1 MTRGGRSREGGDELP
16 ALIREQLRDP
26 ANRQRLS
33 CMPDFRVDTGP
44 SEIFSDLLRR
54 LDRAEQSSG
63 YSRRG

>member
-1 MTRGGRSREGGDELP
+1 MTRGGRKREGGDELP

-33 CMPDFRVDTGP
+33 RMPDFRVDTRA

>member
-33 CMPDFRVDTGP
+33 RMPDFRVDTGP

-63 YSRRG
+63 YPRRG